1 MIDGISSFS
10 SVLRTPSMRATEIET
25 TAASAAAGAAGVG
38 APAPVG
44 TTSFSDVFAEVANGA
59 VSALKQ
65 GEATSIYGVQGK
77 ASVQRVVEAIMNAE
91 QSLQTAVAVR
101 DKVVAAYQEV
111 SRMSI

>member
-10 SVLRTPSMRATEIET
+10 SLLRTQATRPATEVEST
-25 TAASAAAGAAGVG
+25 GAAAAAAGVAA
-38 APAPVG
+38 PQPVG
-44 TTSFSDVFAEVANGA
+44 SVSFSDVMSEVATNA
-59 VSALKQ
+59 ISSLKQ
-65 GEATSIYGVQGK
+65 SEATSISGVQGK
-77 ASVQRVVEAIMNAE
+77 ASVQRVVEAIMSAE